1 MNNNKILMVLTNIE
15 RYETTKRPTGLW
27 LGEAIHFYDEVVKAE
42 FEVDFVSPK
51 GGYVPIDPHSLK
63 SYFLKDSDWHW
74 YHEDN
79 FKNKALA
86 RTLSPEQVN
95 PFDYI
100 AIYYTGGHGVMWDFP
115 NNKPLQDIAMTI
127 YDQGGYITSVC
138 HGVVGLL
145 NLKTKDNDYLIRNK
159 TITGF
164 ANIEERLNGT
174 YSKMPYLTE
183 TELKQRGA
191 HYVRKHAFANF
202 AVQDGRI
209 ITGQNPFS
217 PRQVG
222 QLLVQALTQGDYHE
236 SHHN

>member
-1 MNNNKILMVLTNIE
+1 MSNKILIVLTNIE
-15 RYETTKRPTGLW
+15 KYETTSRATGLW
-27 LGEAIHFYDEVVKAE
+27 LGEAIHFYEEVIKAG

-63 SYFLKDSDWHW
+63 SYFLKAIDWHW
-74 YHEDN
+74 YHNEH
-79 FKNKALA
+79 FKHAALA
-86 RTLSPEQVN
+86 QSLRPDQINSS
-95 PFDYI
+95 DYC

-115 NNKPLQDIAMTI
+115 NNKALQTIAMNI
-127 YDQGGYITSVC
+127 YNQGGYITSVC

-145 NLKTKDNDYLIRNK
+145 NLKTHDNQYLIKDK

-174 YSKMPYLTE
+174 YSKMPFLTE
-183 TELKQRGA
+183 TELKKRGA
-191 HYVRKHAFANF
+191 NYIRKHAFANF

-217 PRQVG
+217 PRKVG
-222 QLLVQALTQGDYHE
+222 QLLVKSLQET
-236 SHHN
+236 N